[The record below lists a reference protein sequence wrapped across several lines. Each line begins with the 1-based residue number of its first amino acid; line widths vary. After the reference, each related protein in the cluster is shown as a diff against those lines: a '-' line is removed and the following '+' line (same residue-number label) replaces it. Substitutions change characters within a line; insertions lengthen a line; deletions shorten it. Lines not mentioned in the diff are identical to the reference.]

1 MKTID
6 LEYQRSAGGP
16 LLARIYQPE
25 GSGPF
30 PCIVDVHGGG
40 WGSGDRLNNA
50 LMNQSLAQSG
60 IVIAALDFRLA
71 PQGAFPASVADVNLG
86 IRWLKVN
93 AASFG
98 SRPDL
103 VGGLGTSSGGHQLL
117 LNALRPKD
125 PLYASLGQDRY
136 AELDASL
143 RYVVACWPVADPLAR
158 FQMARRM
165 EKANLVQ
172 AHVAYWA
179 SDEDMRLGNPQ
190 LIVENHQF
198 THLPP
203 VLILQGTSDDNL
215 TPDMAERF
223 AAAYRAAG
231 GDVEALSFAGQP
243 HAFITRAP
251 DAAASIQAMAAI
263 ERFIKRHS
271 AAATAPSHG

>member
-6 LEYQRSAGGP
+6 LEYQRQAGAP

-30 PCIVDVHGGG
+30 PCLVDVHGGG
-40 WGSGDRLNNA
+40 WGAGDRLNNA
-50 LMNQSLAQSG
+50 GINQALARSG

-71 PQGAFPASVADVNLG
+71 PEGAFPASVADVNLG
-86 IRWLKVN
+86 IRWLKAN
-93 AASFG
+93 AGSLN

-117 LNALRPKD
+117 LNALRPRD

-136 AELDASL
+136 PEFDAAL
-143 RYVVACWPVADPLAR
+143 RYVVACWPVADPWAR
-158 FQMARRM
+158 FLMARRM

-172 AHVAYWA
+172 AHAAYWA
-179 SDEDMRLGNPQ
+179 SDEDMKLGNPQ
-190 LIVENHQF
+190 LIVESGQF

-203 VLILQGTSDDNL
+203 VLILQGTADDNL

-223 AAAYRAAG
+223 AAAYRTAG
-231 GDVEALSFAGQP
+231 GDVEALSFPGQP

-251 DAAASIQAMAAI
+251 DAAASIEALTAI
-263 ERFIKRHS
+263 QRFIKRHS
-271 AAATAPSHG
+271 AVTTDLR

>member
-6 LEYQRSAGGP
+6 FEYQRNAGGP

-25 GSGPF
+25 GPGPF
-30 PCIVDVHGGG
+30 PCVVDVHGGG
-40 WGSGDRLNNA
+40 WGAGDRLNNA
-50 LMNQSLAQSG
+50 GINRSLAQSG
-60 IVIAALDFRLA
+60 IVVAALDFRLA
-71 PQGAFPASVADVNLG
+71 PEGAFPASVADVNLG
-86 IRWLKVN
+86 IRWLKAN
-93 AASFG
+93 AGSLN

-117 LNALRPKD
+117 LNALRPLD
-125 PLYASLGQDRY
+125 PLYASRGRDRY
-136 AELDASL
+136 PEFDAAL
-143 RYVVACWPVADPLAR
+143 RYVVACWPVADPWAR

-172 AHVAYWA
+172 AHAAYWA
-179 SDEDMRLGNPQ
+179 SDEDMMLGNPQ
-190 LIVENHQF
+190 RIVEGRRY

-203 VLILQGTSDDNL
+203 VLILQGTADDNL

-223 AAAYRAAG
+223 AAACRAAG

-251 DAAASIQAMAAI
+251 EAAASIEALAAI

-271 AAATAPSHG
+271 AAAMDVR